1 MKSENRTLLLF
12 PAVLLAAIVVL
23 AGLAFWELSAFTE
36 GIRQE
41 TLSNIQEEG
50 ELIRRL
56 VQPLLEEGRIDD
68 ARNLCNTFDRES
80 LRITLIGDDGRVEA
94 DSSRQADEL
103 PNHLMREEVASALA
117 GHPEAVT
124 RQSESTGRWMT
135 YHATVVEANGRK
147 YILRTAVNTHR
158 TESLSRLVRGA
169 IWTALGLGITA
180 FLVLL
185 AYILWRIKG
194 PLAAL
199 QASMDR
205 IAEGD
210 LEAQIPVPSHG
221 MVKPIARN
229 VQGMTERLR
238 SQLHKLQ
245 KMETFRRDFLS
256 NVSHEIK
263 TPLTAIIV
271 AAETIQQ
278 TSDLPKEQFDKL
290 VALMCAQS
298 QRLNSLVQDIL
309 ALSSLEHRQGEQR
322 SEFYSFRLSDAVE
335 EAVNE
340 CRDVANRQGCDVTLV
355 DSPSVCVLGDA
366 QLLTQAISNL
376 ISNALK
382 YSGSQSVTLAV
393 SRVGDRA
400 VVACIDHGC
409 GIPREHWPRIFER
422 FYRINKERSRS
433 LGGTGLGLAI
443 VKHIMQL
450 HRGSVEIDETPGGG
464 TTFRLTLP
472 AL

>member
-41 TLSNIQEEG
+41 TLSNIQEES

-229 VQGMTERLR
+229 VQGMTKRLR

-340 CRDVANRQGCDVTLV
+340 CRDVAKRQGCDVTLV
-355 DSPSVCVLGDA
+355 DSSSVCVLGDA
-366 QLLTQAISNL
+366 QLLTQAVSNL

-464 TTFRLTLP
+464 ATFRLTLP